1 MDHGQEKQVVRTVFR
16 DRPTNTNPRP
26 QPTTQPVTQPVQP
39 AQPTVATPAQPA
51 VTTPVTPVAAQIE
64 PREPRQPVE
73 QRQPA
78 THHQT
83 YERPISRPHHEKER
97 PAVVTPVKEK
107 DPAPQVEQTGFVLI
121 KSAPPFAAL
130 TINGKPQGE
139 TPMNAFLEVPV
150 GKCHVEIVH
159 RLSPPFDT
167 VINVSPGF
175 RREFKFKL
183 DR

>member
-1 MDHGQEKQVVRTVFR
+1 VARGSESHSGS
-16 DRPTNTNPRP
+16 
-26 QPTTQPVTQPVQP
+26 QPP
-39 AQPTVATPAQPA
+39 
-51 VTTPVTPVAAQIE
+51 
-64 PREPRQPVE
+64 
-73 QRQPA
+73 
-78 THHQT
+78 
-83 YERPISRPHHEKER
+83 KE
-97 PAVVTPVKEK
+97 ASASE
-107 DPAPQVEQTGFVLI
+107 ATGFVLI

-139 TPMNAFLEVPV
+139 TPMNAYLEVPV

-167 VINVSPGF
+167 VINVTAGF